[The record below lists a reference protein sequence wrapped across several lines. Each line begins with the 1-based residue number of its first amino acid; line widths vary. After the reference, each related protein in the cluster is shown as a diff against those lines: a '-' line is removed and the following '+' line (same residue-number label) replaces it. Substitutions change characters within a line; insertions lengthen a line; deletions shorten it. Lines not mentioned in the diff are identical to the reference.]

1 MKIITEPQFF
11 TQPALELAPALL
23 GKYLVRHVDGEELV
37 VKIVEVEAYVGPDD
51 KGAHTYGGKRTNRTE
66 TMFWRGGHIYVYLI
80 YGMYYCM
87 NIVAGL
93 EGAPEACLIR
103 AVEPVSGIEK
113 MRALRPLKSK
123 KPELLSNGPGKLTL
137 ALNIDKDMNGY
148 DLLEQSQMYLAEG
161 EVPHKIIAGPRINI
175 DYAEEYVDVPWRFYI
190 ADNKFVSK

>member
-1 MKIITEPQFF
+1 MKIITDTQFF

-23 GKYLVRHVDGEELV
+23 GKYLVRHVDGHELV
-37 VKIVEVEAYVGPDD
+37 VKIVEVEAYVGPHD

-87 NIVAGL
+87 NIVAGQ

-103 AVEPVSGIEK
+103 AVEPISGLAK
-113 MRALRPLKSK
+113 MRELRPLKSN

-137 ALNIDKDMNGY
+137 ALDIDKNMNGY
-148 DLLEQSQMYLAEG
+148 DLLEQTQMYLAEG
-161 EVPHKIIAGPRINI
+161 EEPQKIIAGPRINI
-175 DYAEEYVDVPWRFYI
+175 NYAEEYIEVPWRFYI